1 MNTKEKIAK
10 IASPVKS
17 NWLQEAKEK
26 LANKE
31 PRKKAW
37 VLGVQVLH
45 ALREQGITQTELA
58 GRMGV
63 SRQQVTKIVK
73 GEENFTFETV
83 EKIEK
88 ALGVPLVTIFESGSS
103 YVESGS
109 SEAKRETQAM
119 PEKKTPPRPQKDL
132 NDQVSIGEAIQK
144 LLDTDRAL
152 TKEQRAALSAAKTAV
167 KKGQWI
173 EAIRLMLPWLG
184 TPGGSGP
191 GRRKNG
197 RPVR

>member
-1 MNTKEKIAK
+1 MNTKEKITK
-10 IASPVKS
+10 LASPVKS

-26 LANKE
+26 LANIE
-31 PRKKAW
+31 PRRKAR
-37 VLGVQVLH
+37 VLAIQVLH

-88 ALGVPLVTIFESGSS
+88 ALGVSLVTIYESGT
-103 YVESGS
+103 
-109 SEAKRETQAM
+109 SEAEREKPVM
-119 PEKKTPPRPQKDL
+119 PEKKTPVRTQKDL
-132 NDQVSIGEAIQK
+132 NDQESIVEALQQ
-144 LLDTDRAL
+144 LLDTDPAL

-167 KKGQWI
+167 KKGQWT

-184 TPGGSGP
+184 TAGGGSP
-191 GRRKNG
+191 ARRKTG

>member
-1 MNTKEKIAK
+1 MNIKEKIAK

-26 LANKE
+26 LANIE
-31 PRKKAW
+31 PRRKAR
-37 VLGVQVLH
+37 VLALQVLH

-88 ALGVPLVTIFESGSS
+88 ALGVPLVTILEPGT
-103 YVESGS
+103 
-109 SEAKRETQAM
+109 SETERETQAM

-132 NDQVSIGEAIQK
+132 NDQVSIVEAFQR
-144 LLDTDRAL
+144 LLDTDPAL
-152 TKEQRAALSAAKTAV
+152 TKEQRAAISAAKTAV

-173 EAIRLMLPWLG
+173 EAVRLMLPWLG
-184 TPGGSGP
+184 TAGGSSP
-191 GRRKNG
+191 ARRKTG